1 MLLITKDAEGEFW
14 PWDVAQFNGAR
25 ETLVFWGIV
34 VLQTNLKKKKKKKLP
49 FKCIA
54 NIIFDLENRI
64 KSVPGTEAIKDGS
77 HCCNGGIGKVSFVH
91 VIWNIL
97 ISFCPLHNICWND
110 VFNFSLYKK
119 CFEIYQIIFYIIG
132 DADRQLPKSF

>member
-1 MLLITKDAEGEFW
+1 MLLITKDADGEFW

-34 VLQTNLKKKKKKKLP
+34 VLQTNLKKKKIP

-64 KSVPGTEAIKDGS
+64 SRIKST
-77 HCCNGGIGKVSFVH
+77 
-91 VIWNIL
+91 
-97 ISFCPLHNICWND
+97 
-110 VFNFSLYKK
+110 
-119 CFEIYQIIFYIIG
+119 
-132 DADRQLPKSF
+132 